1 MRSSMLEGVW
11 ILLCHDEKFDGGVN
25 IACFFAVRAYHAR
38 ALGRACLAH
47 DLHYRRHNPTA
58 QTLPCYSLSKEKAS
72 THLHGTLRVAHVV
85 EVKSHNSVEI
95 PRLFIRIPHSA
106 KLTCSGRRCNA
117 VGASPSASFACAYN
131 RCSFGV
137 LIELMSGAACAK
149 FFVVI

>member
-95 PRLFIRIPHSA
+95 PRLFIRRTCLHV
-106 KLTCSGRRCNA
+106 LTCTTQKRRRSVSVCLGGYLTA
-117 VGASPSASFACAYN
+117 PS
-131 RCSFGV
+131 
-137 LIELMSGAACAK
+137 
-149 FFVVI
+149 